1 MIGGRRPLSG
11 RKIGERLS
19 KRKALAIF
27 SSDASSS
34 STYASEEIL
43 RILMLAVAINAAA
56 GRVGLRA
63 SR

>member
-1 MIGGRRPLSG
+1 M
-11 RKIGERLS
+11 IGERLS

>member
-1 MIGGRRPLSG
+1 M
-11 RKIGERLS
+11 IGERLS
-19 KRKALAIF
+19 KRKALAIL
-27 SSDASSS
+27 SSDASSC